1 MRTAI
6 VKLLAVLLKRLQP
19 SDISL
24 HVKNLYPQ
32 HLANQMSIYTTDMQM
47 FEACLEWVTGIYYST
62 KKILNC
68 DMPLQI
74 VERFGINTLLS
85 VVINMANNHDGL
97 KAQAFQILY
106 KMFNMV
112 CCNFIHF
119 SVLYNV
125 VKFCRKANNNKF

>member
-6 VKLLAVLLKRLQP
+6 IKLLAVLLKRLQQ
-19 SDISL
+19 SDISQ

-32 HLANQMSIYTTDMQM
+32 HLANQMSIYSTDIQM

-62 KKILNC
+62 TKILNC
-68 DMPLQI
+68 DIPLQI

-85 VVINMANNHDGL
+85 VVINMPNNNGSI
-97 KAQAFQILY
+97 KAQAFQILC

-112 CCNFIHF
+112 C
-119 SVLYNV
+119 Y
-125 VKFCRKANNNKF
+125 KAMYLVIIFNGV